1 MRFPRM
7 VRVRQQ
13 LASESLEDLPA
24 ALEQALGE
32 AGFERLFAP
41 GQSVAVGVGSRN
53 INRLVELVAGLVGKL
68 KGSGCTPFIVPA
80 MGSHGGATAE
90 GQVRVLAGLGVTGES
105 VGAPVISSMDT
116 VSLGV
121 THGGTEVFMDRVAM
135 ESDAIILAN
144 RVAPHTGYSGSVQ
157 SGLCKMLAVG
167 LGKRDGA
174 VSLHRHGFGAAHLI
188 GEMADLV
195 LEKVPVVM
203 GVALIE
209 DGEKRLSR
217 IEALA
222 PEEIRIREPE
232 LLQAAISLYPRIPLE
247 SADLLI
253 VDEIG
258 KDISGIGMDP
268 LVTGRGKDTD
278 PEEDATFSAGRIVAL
293 KLTEGSGG
301 NATGIGH
308 ADVTT
313 RRLVDSINREVTR
326 QNVQTSG
333 ALDRARI
340 PRVAGSDMEAVEM
353 ALESLEESSPDT
365 VRVVRIKNTRE
376 LAELQVS
383 SALVLELKGREG
395 VEAGEERDMEF
406 DSDGSIL

>member
-1 MRFPRM
+1 
-7 VRVRQQ
+7 
-13 LASESLEDLPA
+13 
-24 ALEQALGE
+24 
-32 AGFERLFAP
+32 
-41 GQSVAVGVGSRN
+41 
-53 INRLVELVAGLVGKL
+53 
-68 KGSGCTPFIVPA
+68 
-80 MGSHGGATAE
+80 
-90 GQVRVLAGLGVTGES
+90 
-105 VGAPVISSMDT
+105 
-116 VSLGV
+116 
-121 THGGTEVFMDRVAM
+121 
-135 ESDAIILAN
+135 
-144 RVAPHTGYSGSVQ
+144 
-157 SGLCKMLAVG
+157 
-167 LGKRDGA
+167 
-174 VSLHRHGFGAAHLI
+174 
-188 GEMADLV
+188 
-195 LEKVPVVM
+195 
-203 GVALIE
+203 
-209 DGEKRLSR
+209 
-217 IEALA
+217 
-222 PEEIRIREPE
+222 
-232 LLQAAISLYPRIPLE
+232 
-247 SADLLI
+247 
-253 VDEIG
+253 
-258 KDISGIGMDP
+258 MDP

-278 PEEDATFSAGRIVAL
+278 PEEAATFSAGRIVAL